1 MSFYDKVRRQKFL
14 SFTLILFTLSIGIV
28 IGTLVQTGAK
38 AAKEQTAAP
47 DATPLA
53 IPAPVQTES
62 EFTRIVK
69 LLEPSVV
76 NISTEYIPKTTPP
89 AGNPRVTPRLRKQQ
103 PQQPDDEDD
112 DNNGG
117 NNGGPGGGGNLQD
130 FFNRFFGGQ
139 GGGGNQFQ
147 FGEPEDQ
154 RSASLGSGVVV
165 DRNGYILTN
174 NHVVEKAT
182 RIKVKFMNDPAEYP
196 ATVIGTDSDTDLAII
211 HVDKK
216 NLTAA
221 KIGNSDALQVGDWSI
236 AIGSPFGFEATV
248 TAGIVSALGRDIE
261 GDTKSSFQHFI
272 QTDAAINPGNSGGP
286 LANIRGEVIGINTM
300 IASRSGG
307 YQGIG
312 FAMPINTGVKVY
324 NEIIKAGHVTR
335 GSIGI
340 TFGEDPNAERNDSLL
355 RVYGAEHGGVFV
367 KEVVPNEPA
376 DKAGMK
382 PQDVVVSIGG
392 KPVAKGQDLID
403 IVADS
408 PVGSTVKVGI
418 IRDKKPMTLEVVVG
432 DRTKVFASRYG
443 GAEPTEPDAPGAV
456 SQVKFGMSISSL
468 RPVDRQNLGY
478 KGTGGVLIAS
488 TVPGSFADDIG
499 LAKDDIIVELNREKV
514 NSKEDLLRIQNT
526 LKPGQPVAFQVM
538 RRTQGSRGG
547 GEWQSFFAAGTVPNQ
562 EDA

>member
-1 MSFYDKVRRQKFL
+1 MSFYDKVRRQKIL

-47 DATPLA
+47 DATPLV
-53 IPAPVQTES
+53 IPSPVQTES
-62 EFTRIVK
+62 EFTKIAK
-69 LLEPSVV
+69 MLEPSVV
-76 NISTEYIPKTTPP
+76 NISTEYIPKTTPQ
-89 AGNPRVTPRLRKQQ
+89 ARNNPNLRRRQQ
-103 PQQPDDEDD
+103 QQPDDDD
-112 DNNGG
+112 DNPQGNGG
-117 NNGGPGGGGNLQD
+117 GLQD
-130 FFNRFFGGQ
+130 FFQRFFGGP

-154 RSASLGSGVVV
+154 RSKSLGSGVVV

-182 RIKVKFMNDPAEYP
+182 RITVKFMNDATEYP
-196 ATVIGTDSDTDLAII
+196 ATVIGTDTDTDLAVI
-211 HVDKK
+211 HVDKR

-236 AIGSPFGFEATV
+236 AIGSPFGFQATV

-261 GDTKSSFQHFI
+261 GDPKASFQHFI

-335 GSIGI
+335 GSVGI
-340 TFGEDPNAERNDSLL
+340 RFKEYVNNESLL
-355 RVYGAEHGGVFV
+355 KVYGADHGGVFV
-367 KEVVPNEPA
+367 DSVEPNGPA

-392 KPVAKGQDLID
+392 KPIAKGQDLID

-408 PVGSTVKVGI
+408 PVGTTLKVGI

-432 DRTKVFASRYG
+432 DRTKIFAQEYG
-443 GAEPTEPDAPGAV
+443 GAAPNEPESPNGV
-456 SQVKFGMSISSL
+456 SQLKFGMSVQNL
-468 RPVDRQNLGY
+468 RPADRQNLGY
-478 KGTGGVLIAS
+478 KGTGGVLVAS
-488 TVPGSFADDIG
+488 TDPGSFADDIG
-499 LAKDDIIVELNREKV
+499 LEKGDIIVELNREKV
-514 NSKEDLLRIQNT
+514 NSKEDILRIQNT

-538 RRTQGSRGG
+538 RQAQGPRGG

-562 EDA
+562 

>member
-14 SFTLILFTLSIGIV
+14 SFTLILFTLSVGIV

-47 DATPLA
+47 DATPLV

-62 EFTRIVK
+62 EFTRIAK

-76 NISTEYIPKTTPP
+76 NISTRYIPKTTPP
-89 AGNPRVTPRLRKQQ
+89 AANPRVTPRRRQQQ
-103 PQQPDDEDD
+103 PNDDDE

-117 NNGGPGGGGNLQD
+117 GANGGGNLQD

-139 GGGGNQFQ
+139 GGGGGGQFQ

-154 RSASLGSGVVV
+154 PSASLGSGVVV

-182 RIKVKFMNDPAEYP
+182 KITVKFMNDPTEYP
-196 ATVIGTDSDTDLAII
+196 ASVIGTDTDTDLAVI

-261 GDTKSSFQHFI
+261 GDQNRSFQHFI

-286 LANIRGEVIGINTM
+286 LANIKGEVIGINTM

-324 NEIIKAGHVTR
+324 NEIIKAGHMTR

-340 TFGEDPNAERNDSLL
+340 QFHEDPNKERNESLL
-355 RVYGAEHGGVFV
+355 KVYGAEHGGIFV
-367 KEVVPNEPA
+367 DKIEPDGPA
-376 DKAGMK
+376 DKAGLK

-408 PVGSTVKVGI
+408 AIGSTLKVGI
-418 IRDKKPMTLEVVVG
+418 IRDKKLMTLDIVVG
-432 DRTKVFASRYG
+432 DRTKVFASKYG
-443 GAEPTEPDAPGAV
+443 GVEPNAPDAPGAV
-456 SQVKFGMSISSL
+456 SQMKFGMSIQNL
-468 RPVDRQNLGY
+468 RPADRQSLGY
-478 KGTGGVLIAS
+478 KGTGGVLVAS
-488 TVPGSFADDIG
+488 TEPGSFADDIG
-499 LAKDDIIVELNREKV
+499 LEKGDIIVELNREKV
-514 NSKEDLLRIQNT
+514 NSKEDLLRIQGT

-538 RRTQGSRGG
+538 RQTQGARGG
-547 GEWQSFFAAGTVPNQ
+547 GEWQSFFAAGTVPNP
-562 EDA
+562 

>member
-14 SFTLILFTLSIGIV
+14 SFTLILFTLSVGIV

-47 DATPLA
+47 DATPLV
-53 IPAPVQTES
+53 IPAPVQVDND
-62 EFTRIVK
+62 FTRVAK

-89 AGNPRVTPRLRKQQ
+89 AGNPRVNPPRRRQQ
-103 PQQPDDEDD
+103 PNDDDE

-117 NNGGPGGGGNLQD
+117 GNGGGNLQD

-139 GGGGNQFQ
+139 GGPGGQFQ

-196 ATVIGTDSDTDLAII
+196 ATVIGTDTDTDLAVI

-221 KIGNSDALQVGDWSI
+221 KIGNSEALQVGDWSI

-261 GDTKSSFQHFI
+261 GDQKSSFQHFI

-286 LANIRGEVIGINTM
+286 LANIKGEVIGINTM

-340 TFGEDPNAERNDSLL
+340 QFSENPDIEKNQSLL
-355 RVYGAEHGGVFV
+355 KVYGADHGGIFV
-367 KEVVPNEPA
+367 GKVEPDGPA
-376 DKAGMK
+376 EKAGMK
-382 PQDVVVSIGG
+382 PQDVVVSINN
-392 KPVAKGQDLID
+392 KPVVKGQDLID

-408 PVGSTVKVGI
+408 PVGSRLKVGI
-418 IRDKKPMTLEVVVG
+418 LRDKKPMTLEVVVG
-432 DRTKVFASRYG
+432 DRTKVFASKYG
-443 GAEPTEPDAPGAV
+443 GVEPNEPDAPGGV
-456 SQVKFGMSISSL
+456 SQMKFGMSIQNL

-478 KGTGGVLIAS
+478 KGTGGVLVAS
-488 TVPGSFADDIG
+488 TEPGSFADDIG
-499 LAKDDIIVELNREKV
+499 LAKGDIIVELNREKV
-514 NSKEDLLRIQNT
+514 NSKDDLLRIQGT

-538 RRTQGSRGG
+538 RQTQGSRGG
-547 GEWQSFFAAGTVPNQ
+547 GDWQSFFAAGTVPNQ
-562 EDA
+562 

>member
-1 MSFYDKVRRQKFL
+1 MSFYDKVRRQKIL

-47 DATPLA
+47 DATPLVV
-53 IPAPVQTES
+53 PSPVQTEN
-62 EFTRIVK
+62 EFTRVAK

-76 NISTEYIPKTTPP
+76 NISTEYIPKSTPQVRN
-89 AGNPRVTPRLRKQQ
+89 NPTPRRRQQ
-103 PQQPDDEDD
+103 QQPDDDD
-112 DNNGG
+112 DS
-117 NNGGPGGGGNLQD
+117 PGAGGGNGGGLQD
-130 FFNRFFGGQ
+130 FFQRFFGGPG

-154 RSASLGSGVVV
+154 RSKSLGSGVVV

-182 RIKVKFMNDPAEYP
+182 RITVKFMNDPQEYP
-196 ATVIGTDSDTDLAII
+196 ATVIGTDTDTDLAVI

-236 AIGSPFGFEATV
+236 AIGSPFGFQATV
-248 TAGIVSALGRDIE
+248 TAGIVSAIGRDIE
-261 GDTKSSFQHFI
+261 GDPKASFQHFI

-340 TFGEDPNAERNDSLL
+340 RFTEDPVSGRNESLL
-355 RVYGAEHGGVFV
+355 KVYGADRGGVFV
-367 KEVVPNEPA
+367 KDVEPNGPA

-382 PQDVVVSIGG
+382 PQDIVVSIGG
-392 KPVAKGQDLID
+392 KPIAKGQDLID

-408 PVGSTVKVGI
+408 SVGTTLKVGI
-418 IRDKKPMTLEVVVG
+418 IRDKKPMTLDVVVG
-432 DRTKVFASRYG
+432 DRTKIFAQEYG
-443 GAEPTEPDAPGAV
+443 GAAPNEPDAQGGV
-456 SQVKFGMSISSL
+456 SQMKFGMSVQDL
-468 RPVDRQNLGY
+468 RPADRQNLGY
-478 KGTGGVLIAS
+478 KGAGGVLVAS
-488 TVPGSFADDIG
+488 TEPGSFADDIG
-499 LAKDDIIVELNREKV
+499 LEKGDIIVELNREKI
-514 NSKEDLLRIQNT
+514 NNKEDIRRIQGT

-538 RRTQGSRGG
+538 RQAQGPRGG

-562 EDA
+562 